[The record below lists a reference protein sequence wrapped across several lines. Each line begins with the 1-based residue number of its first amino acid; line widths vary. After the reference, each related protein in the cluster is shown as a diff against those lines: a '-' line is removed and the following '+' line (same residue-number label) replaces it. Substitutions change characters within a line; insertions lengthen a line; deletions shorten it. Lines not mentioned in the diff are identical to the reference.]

1 MNFAAIGLGSFG
13 IKRARAIKESKLGKL
28 SALYDSNPDILQKAS
43 KELQVPSKDYKKIM
57 EDENIE
63 VIVNAY
69 SKIENKDVKIIFAH
83 SYGSLVS
90 VSAILREKIDPDY
103 LILSAP
109 HFDDNYPK
117 FVKNMSGAMAKVFPK
132 LRAPSPVNK
141 RNLSTDKET
150 VDNYFNDP
158 LVFRSLTFK
167 FGNEI
172 TVEQKFV
179 NENIDKL
186 KIPTLVLHGDKDKI
200 VPIKASENISKLE
213 NVKFIIVE
221 NSKHEILNQDTRT
234 FVLSEIHYW
243 FKENNLI

>member
-1 MNFAAIGLGSFG
+1 MKATQETKKAAYNVNVSLT
-13 IKRARAIKESKLGKL
+13 ESIYQ
-28 SALYDSNPDILQKAS
+28 SIDMFSRS
-43 KELQVPSKDYKKIM
+43 KEAKEIFGETFVELFCSIKDL
-57 EDENIE
+57 E
-63 VIVNAY
+63 VNAY
-69 SKIENKDVKIIFAH
+69 NKIANKDKKIIFAH

-90 VSAILREKIDPDY
+90 VSAILRKKIDPDY

-132 LRAPSPVNK
+132 LRAPSPVTR

-150 VDNYFNDP
+150 VDSYFNDP

-172 TVEQKFV
+172 TVEQNFV
-179 NENIDKL
+179 NENIEKL

-200 VPIKASENISKLE
+200 VPIKASEDISKLE

-243 FKENNLI
+243 FKEKNII

>member
-1 MNFAAIGLGSFG
+1 MCI
-13 IKRARAIKESKLGKL
+13 RDR
-28 SALYDSNPDILQKAS
+28 
-43 KELQVPSKDYKKIM
+43 
-57 EDENIE
+57 
-63 VIVNAY
+63 VNAY
-69 SKIENKDVKIIFAH
+69 NKIANKDIKIIFAH

-172 TVEQKFV
+172 TIEQNFV

>member
-1 MNFAAIGLGSFG
+1 MSNLGALVLHGLFEHKGRHKDNVEWLKNLGIETYSFNLPG
-13 IKRARAIKESKLGKL
+13 HG
-28 SALYDSNPDILQKAS
+28 DIDEKGHI
-43 KELQVPSKDYKKIM
+43 ETWN
-57 EDENIE
+57 ENIE
-63 VIVNAY
+63 EIVNAY
-69 SKIENKDVKIIFAH
+69 NKIANKDIKIIFAH

-172 TVEQKFV
+172 TIEQNFV
-179 NENIDKL
+179 NEI
-186 KIPTLVLHGDKDKI
+186 
-200 VPIKASENISKLE
+200 
-213 NVKFIIVE
+213 
-221 NSKHEILNQDTRT
+221 
-234 FVLSEIHYW
+234 
-243 FKENNLI
+243 

>member
-1 MNFAAIGLGSFG
+1 MSNFGALILHGLFEHKGRH
-13 IKRARAIKESKLGKL
+13 KDNVAWLQKLGIETFSFNLPGHGEVDEKGHIESWEENL
-28 SALYDSNPDILQKAS
+28 TAITNTYEKIAK
-43 KELQVPSKDYKKIM
+43 KDK
-57 EDENIE
+57 
-63 VIVNAY
+63 
-69 SKIENKDVKIIFAH
+69 KIIFAH
-83 SYGSLVS
+83 SYGSLVA
-90 VSAILREKIDPDY
+90 VSAILRKKIEPDY

-150 VDNYFNDP
+150 VDSYFNDP

-172 TVEQKFV
+172 TVEQNFV
-179 NENIDKL
+179 NENIEKL
-186 KIPTLVLHGDKDKI
+186 KIPTLVLHGDEDKI

-213 NVKFIIVE
+213 NVKFVTVE

>member
-1 MNFAAIGLGSFG
+1 VSNLGALVLHGLFEHEGRHKDNVEWLKNLG
-13 IKRARAIKESKLGKL
+13 IESYSLNLPGHGDIKEKGH
-28 SALYDSNPDILQKAS
+28 I
-43 KELQVPSKDYKKIM
+43 ETW
-57 EDENIE
+57 DENIE
-63 VIVNAY
+63 AIVNAY
-69 SKIENKDVKIIFAH
+69 NKIANKDKKIIFAH

-132 LRAPSPVNK
+132 LRAPSPVTRK
-141 RNLSTDKET
+141 NLSTDKET

-172 TVEQKFV
+172 TVEQNFV
-179 NENIDKL
+179 NKNIEKL

-200 VPIKASENISKLE
+200 VPIKTSENISKLE

>member
-1 MNFAAIGLGSFG
+1 MSNLGALVLHGLFEHEGRHKDNVKWLKNLG
-13 IKRARAIKESKLGKL
+13 IESYSLNLPGHG
-28 SALYDSNPDILQKAS
+28 DVD
-43 KELQVPSKDYKKIM
+43 KKGHI
-57 EDENIE
+57 ETWGENIE
-63 VIVNAY
+63 AIVNAY
-69 SKIENKDVKIIFAH
+69 NKIANKDKKIIFAH

-132 LRAPSPVNK
+132 LRAPSPVTRK
-141 RNLSTDKET
+141 NLSTDKET
-150 VDNYFNDP
+150 VDNYFSDP

-172 TVEQKFV
+172 AVEQNFV
-179 NENIDKL
+179 NENIEKL

>member
-1 MNFAAIGLGSFG
+1 MSNLGALVVHGLFEHEGRHKDNVEWLKNLG
-13 IKRARAIKESKLGKL
+13 IETYSLNLPGHG
-28 SALYDSNPDILQKAS
+28 DIDEKGHI
-43 KELQVPSKDYKKIM
+43 ETW
-57 EDENIE
+57 DENIE
-63 VIVNAY
+63 GLVNAY
-69 SKIENKDVKIIFAH
+69 NKIVNKDIKIIFAH

-150 VDNYFNDP
+150 VDSYFNDP

-172 TVEQKFV
+172 TTEQNFV
-179 NENIDKL
+179 NENIEKL
-186 KIPTLVLHGDKDKI
+186 KIPTLVLHGDNDKI

>member
-1 MNFAAIGLGSFG
+1 VSNLGALVLHGLFEHEGRHKDNVEWLKNLG
-13 IKRARAIKESKLGKL
+13 IESYSLNLPGHG
-28 SALYDSNPDILQKAS
+28 DVD
-43 KELQVPSKDYKKIM
+43 KKGHI
-57 EDENIE
+57 ETWGENIE
-63 VIVNAY
+63 AIVNAY
-69 SKIENKDVKIIFAH
+69 NKIANKDKKIIFAH

-132 LRAPSPVNK
+132 LRAPSPVTRK
-141 RNLSTDKET
+141 NLSTDKET

-172 TVEQKFV
+172 TVEQNFV
-179 NENIDKL
+179 NKNIEKL

-200 VPIKASENISKLE
+200 VPIKTSENISKLE